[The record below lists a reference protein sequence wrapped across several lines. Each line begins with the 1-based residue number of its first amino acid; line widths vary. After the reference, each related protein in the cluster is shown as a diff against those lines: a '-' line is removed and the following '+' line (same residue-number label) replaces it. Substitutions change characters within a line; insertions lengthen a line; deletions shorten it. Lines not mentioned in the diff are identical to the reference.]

1 MRGKNDDV
9 SFEIYS
15 ELYNIG
21 NKKLYKFAYKTIF
34 DFFNEQ
40 YHIKTFWKQEKIRWL
55 YREACLKGRL
65 Q

>member
-40 YHIKTFWKQEKIRWL
+40 YHIKTFWKQE
-55 YREACLKGRL
+55 
-65 Q
+65 